1 MNEVKYVELVTKL
14 AELYKGMAHHA
25 SRVEPKLH
33 DLWSGWQIRGGD
45 ATRPTLS
52 AGEGQPV
59 FGLRSAPVFCATED
73 YSQYGTMVSLEIAAL
88 GSAT

>member
-25 SRVEPKLH
+25 SRVEPKLR

-45 ATRPTLS
+45 ATGTPLGRHV
-52 AGEGQPV
+52 ED
-59 FGLRSAPVFCATED
+59 LR
-73 YSQYGTMVSLEIAAL
+73 
-88 GSAT
+88 